1 MALNYS
7 VGQITVQKQ
16 STKKERLRL
25 QFAKENIVR
34 ISKNKR
40 EHLFPL
46 GCNLSKKE
54 RERCFSVRKN
64 VGFSLGCNLSKKER
78 ERCFSVRKNVAFSL
92 GCNRKGARG
101 RAHPLKSEQ
110 E

>member
-64 VGFSLGCNLSKKER
+64 VGFPLGCNLSKNKREHLFPLGCNQSKKKR
-78 ERCFSVRKNVAFSL
+78 ERCLSEEERQFFVRV
-92 GCNRKGARG
+92 
-101 RAHPLKSEQ
+101 
-110 E
+110 

>member
-1 MALNYS
+1 MALNYR
-7 VGQITVQKQ
+7 VGQIAVQKQ

-34 ISKNKR
+34 ICKNKR

-64 VGFSLGCNLSKKER
+64 VGFSIGCNSKE
-78 ERCFSVRKNVAFSL
+78 
-92 GCNRKGARG
+92 ARG
-101 RAHPLKSEQ
+101 RAHPSNSEQ

>member
-64 VGFSLGCNLSKKER
+64 VGFSLGCNCK
-78 ERCFSVRKNVAFSL
+78 V
-92 GCNRKGARG
+92 ARG